1 MLEGRCQ
8 LQLKKNKPDLLA
20 TTDFAQN
27 SHNGRV
33 AIPECALH
41 HFKPDAGISMMGKDE
56 PLPLA
61 VRVFFWIIDMTW
73 SR

>member
-1 MLEGRCQ
+1 M
-8 LQLKKNKPDLLA
+8 
-20 TTDFAQN
+20 DFAQN
-27 SHNGRV
+27 SHNDGN

-41 HFKPDAGISMMGKDE
+41 HFKPDAGISMMEKDE

-61 VRVFFWIIDMTW
+61 VRVFFWIIEMTW